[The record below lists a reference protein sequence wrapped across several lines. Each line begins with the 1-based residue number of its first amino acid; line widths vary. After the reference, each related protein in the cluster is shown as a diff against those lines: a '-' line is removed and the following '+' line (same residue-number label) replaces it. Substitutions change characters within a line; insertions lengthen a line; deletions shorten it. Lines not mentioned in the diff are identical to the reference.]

1 MSKDFATVTSKGQ
14 LVIPASI
21 RRRLKIK
28 KGTRVRFIEDR
39 GRLILQPLTEDFI
52 DRTCGIL
59 AGGPSLL
66 EALLEDRRQERQRE
80 R

>member
-1 MSKDFATVTSKGQ
+1 MIKEFATVTSKGQ

-21 RRRLKIK
+21 RHRLKIK
-28 KGTRVRFIEDR
+28 KGTRVRLIEED

-52 DRTCGIL
+52 DRACGCL

-66 EALLEDRRQERQRE
+66 DALLEDRRQERE